1 MEYKVHAVS
10 FFKVGGHYEYVTE
23 DKRIVSLSVEMY
35 ECFKR
40 QYLQMG
46 YQLFW
51 ENDCFVSFSKVLNEI
66 EVFSEKIQKKG

>member
-10 FFKVGGHYEYVTE
+10 FFKVSGHYEYVTE
-23 DKRIVSLSVEMY
+23 DNRIVTLSVEMY

-40 QYLQMG
+40 QYLLMG

-66 EVFSEKIQKKG
+66 EVFSKKLCGNA